1 MTGTTSTHTSLP
13 LKTAPG
19 ARRPR
24 RRRPVTAGRV
34 LNYFFAALIMVVYLF
49 PLGFLVNTALKS
61 NAGFF
66 ADPAGFARSLE
77 FGNFLTAWRKGQFGA
92 YFVNSVEY
100 TTAAATLSTV
110 VSVLVG
116 YPVSRGYVKYSRLWY
131 GIFVAMLF
139 LPNALMTQFQL
150 VLRLNLYDTAL
161 GYILMVA
168 SGLGVGPL
176 IITGYV
182 KSVPKEMDE
191 AAAIDGVGYWRFV
204 LRILPPL
211 IKPALA
217 TVFIFQAIGAWNDII
232 LATILLPD
240 QSKSPLTL
248 GLFAFQGTH
257 SSQWSLLAA
266 ATIIVAAPLVAAYV
280 FLQRFLVGSVVGAV
294 KG

>member
-1 MTGTTSTHTSLP
+1 MTSAVSTRESVP
-13 LKTAPG
+13 PKTHAT
-19 ARRPR
+19 RPR
-24 RRRPVTAGRV
+24 RRPITAGQV
-34 LNYFFAALIMVVYLF
+34 LNYFFVFLILVLYLF

-61 NAGFF
+61 NAEFF
-66 ADPAGFARSLE
+66 ADPAGLATSLR
-77 FGNFLTAWRKGQFGA
+77 FGNFVTAWQKGQFGA

-116 YPVSRGYVKYSRLWY
+116 YPVSRGYVKYPRVWY

-176 IITGYV
+176 IISGYV

-204 LRILPPL
+204 FRILPPL

-217 TVFIFQAIGAWNDII
+217 TVFIYQAIGAWNDII

-248 GLFAFQGTH
+248 GLFAFQGAH

-266 ATIIVAAPLVAAYV
+266 ATMIVATPLMAAYI